1 MESGEKPELT
11 RSGMGDE
18 PGNDHWDCNP
28 GKALEEDEPE
38 PEDTATHR
46 RGTRPRERVMT
57 EKVNTMF
64 KPRSRSARAFAVV
77 LALCMA
83 LLAGCSSGGDASG
96 SAGGADGEK
105 VLRFVTVYPPNT
117 TDAHIVNA
125 AFVLNSGA
133 VESLVGIDPETLKPY
148 PWLAESWQSD
158 DAQHWTFAIRPGI
171 TFHNGNPLNAEAV
184 RASLQHAIEVNP
196 GVAAALKIQDVQ
208 AVDDS
213 TLTITTESV
222 YPALISNLIHQNAV
236 IVDVTDPGDL
246 PIGTG
251 PFKFES
257 FDPNTEAV
265 LVRNTDYWDGQ
276 AKLDR
281 IVMAANADA
290 NARMLAIQAGDADVI
305 YRPSTESI
313 EALSADPDITVESV
327 PGNRVYHLMYN
338 YSGQNAELW
347 NNAEFRRGIDAL
359 MDRQAIVDGV
369 MAGQG
374 TVAFNPFP
382 GDWPFSPTPMN
393 HPSGTEAALKH
404 FEAAGLDVKDGKVFK
419 DGQPLTL
426 KVVTYIA
433 RPELPLIAQLLRD
446 SAAKVGI
453 TMDIQVAD
461 NIDEYVETHEF
472 DIMTYSLLTITRGD
486 GSFFLNGTFGQ
497 GGAQNHGHFENP
509 TLTSMLDAYNSE
521 LDADARNEKAKQIA
535 SWLEA
540 EAINSYLVVPN
551 ETSAYN
557 NRVTGWQ
564 TPINEFEFPMM
575 TKDLDID

>member
-1 MESGEKPELT
+1 MSKP
-11 RSGMGDE
+11 
-18 PGNDHWDCNP
+18 
-28 GKALEEDEPE
+28 
-38 PEDTATHR
+38 
-46 RGTRPRERVMT
+46 RPRLV
-57 EKVNTMF
+57 
-64 KPRSRSARAFAVV
+64 RAFAIV
-77 LALCMA
+77 LASCMA
-83 LLAGCSSGGDASG
+83 LLVGCSSG
-96 SAGGADGEK
+96 SADFSSVNGGADGEK

-117 TDAHIVNA
+117 TDAHLVNA

-158 DAQHWTFAIRPGI
+158 DAQHWTLTIRQGI
-171 TFHNGNPLNAEAV
+171 TFHNGKPLNAEAV
-184 RASLQHAIEVNP
+184 RASLQHVIEVNP

-208 AVDDS
+208 AADEY
-213 TLTITTESV
+213 TLKITTESV

-265 LVRNTDYWDGQ
+265 LVRNTEYWDGQ
-276 AKLDR
+276 AKLDKV
-281 IVMAANADA
+281 VMAANADA
-290 NARMLAIQAGDADVI
+290 NARMLAIQAGDADII

-313 EALSADPDITVESV
+313 DALSADPNITVESV
-327 PGNRVYHLMYN
+327 PGSRVYHLMYN
-338 YSGQNAELW
+338 YSGKNAELW
-347 NNAEFRRGIDAL
+347 NNVEFRRGIDAL

-382 GDWPFSPTPMN
+382 GDWPFSPTPME
-393 HPSGTEAALKH
+393 HKHGTEEALKH
-404 FEAAGLDVKDGKVFK
+404 FQAACLQVTEGKVAK

-461 NIDEYVETHEF
+461 NIDEYVETNEF
-472 DIMTYSLLTITRGD
+472 DVMTYSLLTITRGD

-497 GGAQNHGHFENP
+497 GGAQNHGRFQDP
-509 TLTSMLDAYNSE
+509 TLTTMLDAFNSE
-521 LDADARNEKAKQIA
+521 LDSDARNEKAKEIA

-551 ETSAYN
+551 ETSAYSK
-557 NRVTGWQ
+557 RVTGWQ
-564 TPINEFEFPMM
+564 TPVNEFEFPMI
-575 TKDLDID
+575 TKDIDLD

>member
-1 MESGEKPELT
+1 MSRRSLRLLATLFTAVALALTACGGGAETTPTSDAGGGEKT
-11 RSGMGDE
+11 
-18 PGNDHWDCNP
+18 
-28 GKALEEDEPE
+28 
-38 PEDTATHR
+38 
-46 RGTRPRERVMT
+46 
-57 EKVNTMF
+57 
-64 KPRSRSARAFAVV
+64 
-77 LALCMA
+77 
-83 LLAGCSSGGDASG
+83 
-96 SAGGADGEK
+96 
-105 VLRFVTVYPPNT
+105 LRFVTVYPPNT
-117 TDAHIVNA
+117 TDAHMINA

-133 VESLVGIDPETLKPY
+133 VESLVGIDPDTLQPF
-148 PWLAESWQSD
+148 PWLAESWESD
-158 DAQHWTFAIRPGI
+158 DAQHWSFTIRQGI
-171 TFHNGNPLNAEAV
+171 SFHNGNPLNAEAV
-184 RASLQHAIEVNP
+184 RASLQNAIDVNA
-196 GVAAALKIQDVQ
+196 GVAAALKIQDIQ
-208 AVDDS
+208 APDEY

-246 PIGTG
+246 PVGTG
-251 PFKFES
+251 PFAFES

-265 LVRNTDYWDGQ
+265 LVRNENYWDGRT
-276 AKLDR
+276 KLDKV
-281 IVMAANADA
+281 IMASNEDA

-313 EALSADPDITVESV
+313 ETLSQNPDITVESV

-347 NNAEFRRGIDAL
+347 NNRDFRLGIDAL

-369 MAGQG
+369 MASQG
-374 TVAFNPFP
+374 TVAYNPFP
-382 GDWPFSPTPMN
+382 GEWAFSPTPLE
-393 HPSGTEAALKH
+393 HPHGTDVALEH
-404 FEAAGLDVKDGKVFK
+404 FRAAGLDVSNGTVTH

-461 NIDEYVETHEF
+461 NIDEYVETNEF

-486 GSFFLNGTFGQ
+486 GSFFLNGTFGE
-497 GGAQNHGHFENP
+497 GGAQNHGNFHDP
-509 TLTSMLDAYNSE
+509 ALTAMLDAFNSE
-521 LDADARNEKAKQIA
+521 LDPDTRNEKAKEIA

-551 ETSAYN
+551 ETSAYSK
-557 NRVTGWQ
+557 RVTGWR
-564 TPINEFEFPMM
+564 TPVNEFEFPMM
-575 TKDLDID
+575 TKDIDIE